1 MESRLDSLLFFWHTI
16 WITGIETI
24 KRMLMRTLKLLFVL
38 VTTSLLLGSCS
49 VTFFDG
55 DDLPPSLGQ
64 VISSNDLWYIDYHRT
79 VGNND
84 VPFVSKAFTLSFING
99 VMYANNNM
107 VDVGRTGNGLGID
120 VGVYNTF
127 NGLLNVNHDLD
138 GMYEFEVTVMGPNEL
153 ELYNFRR
160 NVSYYLIG
168 YSVNNFDYDKL
179 FYDNI
184 EYFLQ
189 EYEAWE
195 KVDAIGGTANPF
207 DSENYLAFTPE
218 NLTTFYSS
226 KDDFGTDV
234 DLLVWDYV
242 GGYEVFDV
250 VGYQDL
256 KVLELHYDGGVLEE
270 FELTVTNDNNI
281 RLYHISSETTYDF
294 RGRGFIQ
301 YLKSDSK
308 EKKKLDVRNEGR
320 KRTKVI
326 RNKKLKH
333 S

>member
-1 MESRLDSLLFFWHTI
+1 M
-16 WITGIETI
+16 
-24 KRMLMRTLKLLFVL
+24 KTLKLLFL
-38 VTTSLLLGSCS
+38 FVTTSLLLSSCS

-64 VISSNDLWYIDYHRT
+64 VISSYDLWYVDYHRT
-79 VGNND
+79 TGSTD

-138 GMYEFEVTVMGPNEL
+138 GMYEFEVSVLGPNEI

-160 NVSYYLIG
+160 DVSYYLIG

-189 EYEAWE
+189 EYVAWE
-195 KVDAIGGTANPF
+195 KVDAFGGVQNDF
-207 DSENYLAFTPE
+207 DTENYLAFTPE

-226 KDDFGTDV
+226 TDDFGTHIDR
-234 DLLVWDYV
+234 LQWDYI
-242 GGYEVFDV
+242 GSYEVFDV
-250 VGYQDL
+250 VGFQDI
-256 KVLELHYDGGVLEE
+256 KVLELYYDGGVVEA
-270 FELTVTNDNNI
+270 FELTVTNDQKI
-281 RLYHISSETTYDF
+281 RLYHTSSETTYDF
-294 RGRGFIQ
+294 SGRGFIQ
-301 YLKSDSK
+301 FLKPDSK
-308 EKKKLDVRNEGR
+308 DKKELDVRNSGR

-326 RNKKLKH
+326 RNKKLRKH
-333 S
+333 